1 MKRSWTAIVL
11 TCQNIDSAH
20 AYQDELTLRQR
31 KGLIPADTLLLTVE
45 DPKAHV
51 GSGGATLNALLIVA
65 EHLSARSHFTVVNS
79 DVLSDADV
87 LIMHIDGCTVEDGSV
102 VVNSVLEGGV
112 RVSSGSAV
120 SHCHLKGPICIPE
133 GCYLHAL
140 GEEVSQGRNFPYN
153 PCGKAFTTLPATL
166 TADTAVGYDGLFC
179 NLDSLLDTMTRKGTV
194 EDIVYKPSNVGMQEL
209 VTAEGNV
216 HLVAGVVFL
225 SSSAAERLLTV
236 HVTPPLDACTY
247 LGLDSGAEPIKLS
260 LFFDILLC
268 MATLVT
274 EEAFVSGDRS
284 GQYGGTPRPRNER
297 EVMTMRNARALLWKT
312 LRGINDGCTVEDG
325 SVVVNSVLE
334 GGVRVSSGSAVSH
347 CHLKGPIC
355 IPEGCYLH
363 ALGEEVSQPQF
374 TLSLELRMDYRPLL
388 EKTTPFAMNPGMCSS
403 REQEFY
409 MEICGVHTWWRG
421 SWRVSLQE
429 VLSCVDHSAEF
440 KWRRDLFYSV
450 GQHHVRKV
458 LLSGRGGCLLP
469 FFKSAAVEGYH
480 RQVLG
485 TLDQVVTRTATPGVT
500 ARTLACIA
508 DVLGS
513 LVGGQWGL
521 RSGPAANKK
530 WQPAYQLL
538 EAGEYA
544 AGVQALAQER
554 EFWLDS
560 SRPDLLIRA
569 ARHYEGAEQILRRQI
584 VMTAKQF
591 IHTQQSP
598 VPSVGQWVVAE
609 CPARIDLSGGWSD
622 TPPITYEHGGSVT
635 NVALLIDGKKPI
647 GAKARR
653 IQDSRPDLLIRA
665 ARHYEGAEQILRR
678 QIVMTAK
685 QFIHTQQ
692 SPVPSVG
699 QWVVAECP
707 ARIDLSG
714 GWSDTPPITYE
725 HGGSVTNVALLID
738 GKKPIGAKARR
749 IQEPELVLVIDSNLD
764 NSSVRLTCTELSDME
779 TYCQPHA
786 PGALLKACVMCADLV
801 TLPSPTS
808 LREQLQTRHGGGF
821 ELHTWSDIPH
831 GSGLGTSS
839 ILAGAILAV
848 LYKVTGREA
857 DNLSLMH
864 GVLYVEQLLTS
875 GGGWQDQVGGLD
887 PAVKIGRC
895 RPQIPVKVE
904 VEHISVSD
912 EVLQA
917 LNSRL
922 VLVYTGKTRLAR
934 NLLQDVVRNWYAR
947 LPEVVA
953 NCDDLVTNA
962 EDCAKAFREG
972 DLGALG
978 ACMDRYWEQKKKM
991 APGCEPVAVRKMMTA
1006 LKPHVY
1012 GQVLAGAG
1020 GGGFMCVLTRDP
1032 GGLQIVRNILQTA
1045 GCRLVDSIECIIA
1058 ASLDDAPYAQHGACI
1073 ICKAQEGSAATVS
1086 NTSSLSCPLPDQ
1098 KAVTIRGYP
1107 LSVLSARHLQV
1118 VDHEKL
1124 RGLSIIDGEL
1134 RDVENNTLSEFPY
1147 LNRLGLDF
1155 NRLAHVKRDWF
1166 TGLNT
1171 LSILTLSNNR
1181 IAQLEP
1187 GCFRDQK
1194 FLFVLNLE
1202 YNLLHFVDPVWFRG
1216 PYTIQKM
1223 YLGNNEIEIIPSGAF
1238 KGTPISQLF
1247 MQRIALTCLDWEV
1260 SRGLEDLSIFSVGG
1274 NRLISVHD
1282 EMSRTMAWSLTVYN
1296 DAFPRKQIV
1305 SGMVSNFHFCVTND
1319 LGESLKSLTWMFDSA
1334 VDVSRSK
1341 VPRLCLSLGGSL
1353 GNVTHQP
1360 PFVVIATNDSLPKL
1374 TAHYPDK
1381 CRQVWE
1387 HDLGIS
1393 VAMKGN
1399 SAVQLVSM
1407 GVENTT
1413 VTTVA
1418 IKVMNT
1424 QETKT
1429 SDSVILNTRTHTTH
1443 TRNMTCILL
1452 SKHSPSPLFFNI
1464 PKKLNKSHFL
1474 RKTDTDQ
1481 ESSLTPAAAPSTQ
1494 SRSQTTNYYRSS
1506 TSTDQS
1512 VVSLTSTIK
1521 VSTPQTSPELVTSP
1535 PVPPALTIPLV
1546 VSILAGLLFLS
1557 LLFLLGIRHLLKSR
1571 CLRDN
1576 IDPADAHVWILPGL
1590 SLPGLIRSA
1599 SLPVITHT
1607 AREVQG
1613 DTLSCKSLPA
1623 VVSSIQS
1630 IYDDIPDH
1638 LAAAR
1643 RPLPALPDTLE
1654 IPVNPISGEVM
1665 SDSGHNEYDESDDY
1679 ALTHTEGQSF
1689 AEASLVYNHQLSAG
1703 RLLAASE
1710 SMPRSSYYC
1719 ATIFRSTDIGWPL
1732 TTAIQGA
1739 RRRASLP
1746 VLTYTYWSCETP
1758 GEQSPQTVFQQPLS
1772 TFPNTYWPWGILGYR
1787 EGTRNIPSRESLTVT
1802 PPDTYWPWVIPGEGT
1817 RSTRRRGS
1825 LPNLPNTYWPWEIPD
1840 YREGTS
1846 NIPSRESLP
1855 LTPPDTYWPWVIP
1868 GEGARSTRRRGSLS
1882 TLPNTYWP
1890 WDIDIPGDASS
1901 RILPYPP

>member
-87 LIMHIDGCTVEDGSV
+87 LIMHM
-102 VVNSVLEGGV
+102 
-112 RVSSGSAV
+112 
-120 SHCHLKGPICIPE
+120 
-133 GCYLHAL
+133 
-140 GEEVSQGRNFPYN
+140 GRDFPYN

-179 NLDSLLDTMTRKGTV
+179 NLDSLLDTMTRKISPGSPPGVWVCSTDMLLTVPNILEMDWTDFDGVCAITVAADVTYARNHGVYKVNTEGTV

-209 VTAEGNV
+209 VTAEGTV

-297 EVMTMRNARALLWKT
+297 DVMTMRNARALLWKT
-312 LRGINDGCTVEDG
+312 LRGINVKAVCIPNGRHDYMTENASVHLQHLVKCPLQTDPICNLTWAPITHSAIQDGCTVEDG

-334 GGVRVSSGSAVSH
+334 GKVHVSSGSAISH

-363 ALGEEVSQPQF
+363 ALGEEVSQV
-374 TLSLELRMDYRPLL
+374 LRAAELVPHTVLQCFHVKLFGTNTATVYTVFGTKDGLQATAGEDNTFCNESWDVFFQRTGILHGDLWGPHMPADECCLMNAKLFPVFHPTEPVGIAEVLWLLHNSKGVSLL
-388 EKTTPFAMNPGMCSS
+388 E
-403 REQEFY
+403 R
-409 MEICGVHTWWRG
+409 WRG

-480 RQVLG
+480 RQVLV
-485 TLDQVVTRTATPGVT
+485 TLDQVALEACPQVVTRTATPGVT

-544 AGVQALAQER
+544 AGVQALALER

-591 IHTQQSP
+591 IHTQHSP
-598 VPSVGQWVVAE
+598 VPS
-609 CPARIDLSGGWSD
+609 
-622 TPPITYEHGGSVT
+622 
-635 NVALLIDGKKPI
+635 
-647 GAKARR
+647 
-653 IQDSRPDLLIRA
+653 
-665 ARHYEGAEQILRR
+665 
-678 QIVMTAK
+678 M
-685 QFIHTQQ
+685 
-692 SPVPSVG
+692 G

-786 PGALLKACVMCADLV
+786 PGALLKACVVCADLV
-801 TLPSPTS
+801 TLPSLTS

-904 VEHISVSD
+904 VEHITVSD

-962 EDCAKAFREG
+962 EECAKAFREG
-972 DLGALG
+972 DLGAVG
-978 ACMDRYWEQKKKM
+978 DCMDRYWEQKKKM

-1032 GGLQIVRNILQTA
+1032 GGLQLVRNILQAA
-1045 GCRLVDSIECIIA
+1045 GV
-1058 ASLDDAPYAQHGACI
+1058 
-1073 ICKAQEGSAATVS
+1073 
-1086 NTSSLSCPLPDQ
+1086 
-1098 KAVTIRGYP
+1098 
-1107 LSVLSARHLQV
+1107 
-1118 VDHEKL
+1118 
-1124 RGLSIIDGEL
+1124 GE
-1134 RDVENNTLSEFPY
+1134 
-1147 LNRLGLDF
+1147 
-1155 NRLAHVKRDWF
+1155 
-1166 TGLNT
+1166 
-1171 LSILTLSNNR
+1171 
-1181 IAQLEP
+1181 
-1187 GCFRDQK
+1187 
-1194 FLFVLNLE
+1194 
-1202 YNLLHFVDPVWFRG
+1202 
-1216 PYTIQKM
+1216 
-1223 YLGNNEIEIIPSGAF
+1223 
-1238 KGTPISQLF
+1238 
-1247 MQRIALTCLDWEV
+1247 
-1260 SRGLEDLSIFSVGG
+1260 
-1274 NRLISVHD
+1274 
-1282 EMSRTMAWSLTVYN
+1282 
-1296 DAFPRKQIV
+1296 
-1305 SGMVSNFHFCVTND
+1305 
-1319 LGESLKSLTWMFDSA
+1319 
-1334 VDVSRSK
+1334 DVSI
-1341 VPRLCLSLGGSL
+1341 
-1353 GNVTHQP
+1353 H
-1360 PFVVIATNDSLPKL
+1360 
-1374 TAHYPDK
+1374 TAEVDTT
-1381 CRQVWE
+1381 
-1387 HDLGIS
+1387 GI
-1393 VAMKGN
+1393 
-1399 SAVQLVSM
+1399 
-1407 GVENTT
+1407 T
-1413 VTTVA
+1413 VTT
-1418 IKVMNT
+1418 
-1424 QETKT
+1424 
-1429 SDSVILNTRTHTTH
+1429 
-1443 TRNMTCILL
+1443 
-1452 SKHSPSPLFFNI
+1452 
-1464 PKKLNKSHFL
+1464 
-1474 RKTDTDQ
+1474 
-1481 ESSLTPAAAPSTQ
+1481 
-1494 SRSQTTNYYRSS
+1494 
-1506 TSTDQS
+1506 
-1512 VVSLTSTIK
+1512 
-1521 VSTPQTSPELVTSP
+1521 
-1535 PVPPALTIPLV
+1535 
-1546 VSILAGLLFLS
+1546 
-1557 LLFLLGIRHLLKSR
+1557 
-1571 CLRDN
+1571 
-1576 IDPADAHVWILPGL
+1576 
-1590 SLPGLIRSA
+1590 
-1599 SLPVITHT
+1599 
-1607 AREVQG
+1607 
-1613 DTLSCKSLPA
+1613 
-1623 VVSSIQS
+1623 
-1630 IYDDIPDH
+1630 
-1638 LAAAR
+1638 
-1643 RPLPALPDTLE
+1643 LE
-1654 IPVNPISGEVM
+1654 
-1665 SDSGHNEYDESDDY
+1665 
-1679 ALTHTEGQSF
+1679 
-1689 AEASLVYNHQLSAG
+1689 
-1703 RLLAASE
+1703 
-1710 SMPRSSYYC
+1710 
-1719 ATIFRSTDIGWPL
+1719 
-1732 TTAIQGA
+1732 
-1739 RRRASLP
+1739 
-1746 VLTYTYWSCETP
+1746 
-1758 GEQSPQTVFQQPLS
+1758 
-1772 TFPNTYWPWGILGYR
+1772 
-1787 EGTRNIPSRESLTVT
+1787 
-1802 PPDTYWPWVIPGEGT
+1802 
-1817 RSTRRRGS
+1817 
-1825 LPNLPNTYWPWEIPD
+1825 
-1840 YREGTS
+1840 
-1846 NIPSRESLP
+1846 
-1855 LTPPDTYWPWVIP
+1855 
-1868 GEGARSTRRRGSLS
+1868 
-1882 TLPNTYWP
+1882 
-1890 WDIDIPGDASS
+1890 
-1901 RILPYPP
+1901 